1 MCSRIAAIVGAAILE
16 RPRMSNETGQPDVS
30 TANTA
35 VNRPGL
41 PLLSLMP
48 FMLIAFGVAWGILAL
63 YIFLPDQMAGMFGQ
77 LTGQHPLFFL
87 AVWAPAIAAF
97 IVVLFH
103 TGVSGLGRFVSRFLL
118 WRCSPWWYAFL
129 IVGIPVIFIAG
140 AAMRG
145 TLLTD
150 PFPFATASS
159 MLVGLGL
166 AAIKGPMEEFGWR
179 GVALP
184 LLQRKLAPIW
194 AGLVLGVI
202 WGLWH
207 LPAFM
212 LSGTQQS
219 QWAVAP
225 FFVGCIALSVIV
237 TPLFNASRGSILLTA
252 FFHFTVMNPV
262 LPAAEPYDTYILVAV
277 AAVIVWLNRK
287 TMFTR
292 QHAVTEVVPHTA
304 S

>member
-1 MCSRIAAIVGAAILE
+1 MN
-16 RPRMSNETGQPDVS
+16 NETAQLTLPTGNVAAGRSDLSMVS
-30 TANTA
+30 LA
-35 VNRPGL
+35 PF
-41 PLLSLMP
+41 LLIT
-48 FMLIAFGVAWGILAL
+48 FVIAWGILAL
-63 YIFLPDQMAGMFGQ
+63 YIFLPDQMAGAFGQ

-87 AVWAPAIAAF
+87 AVWAPASAAF
-97 IVVLFH
+97 ILVLYR
-103 TGVSGLGRFVSRFLL
+103 TGISGLGRFLYRFLL

-129 IVGIPVIFIAG
+129 IVGIPLVFLAG

-145 TLLTD
+145 TLFTD
-150 PFPFATASS
+150 PFPFATLPS
-159 MLVGLGL
+159 MLIALGL

-179 GVALP
+179 GLALP
-184 LLQRKLAPIW
+184 LLQRKLAPLW

-252 FFHFTVMNPV
+252 LFHFTVMNPV

-277 AAVIVWLNRK
+277 AAAIIWLNRK

-292 QHAVTEVVPHTA
+292 THAVTEVVPRPAREPQEHRRCEPGGRGE
-304 S
+304 

>member
-1 MCSRIAAIVGAAILE
+1 MNNNTGKPSLPTDKSGAD
-16 RPRMSNETGQPDVS
+16 RPDMPM
-30 TANTA
+30 
-35 VNRPGL
+35 
-41 PLLSLMP
+41 LSLLP
-48 FMLIAFGVAWGILAL
+48 FLLIAFAIAWGILAL
-63 YIFLPDQMAGMFGQ
+63 YIFMSDQMTRAFGQ

-97 IVVLFH
+97 VLVLCY
-103 TGVSGLGRFVSRFLL
+103 TGVSGLIRFLSRVLL
-118 WRCSPWWYAFL
+118 WRCSWAWYAFL
-129 IVGIPVIFIAG
+129 IVGIPLVFLAG

-150 PFPFATASS
+150 PFPFATLPS
-159 MLVGLGL
+159 MLIALVM
-166 AAIKGPMEEFGWR
+166 AAIKGPVEEFGWR
-179 GVALP
+179 GLALP
-184 LLQRKLAPIW
+184 LLQRKLAPIG

-207 LPAFM
+207 LPAFL

-252 FFHFTVMNPV
+252 LFHFTVMNPV
-262 LPAAEPYDTYILVAV
+262 LPAAEPYDTYSLVVV
-277 AAVIVWLNRK
+277 AAVIAWLNRRTLFSRK
-287 TMFTR
+287 
-292 QHAVTEVVPHTA
+292 HAVTGVVPSLA
-304 S
+304 Q

>member
-1 MCSRIAAIVGAAILE
+1 MASEEAQSTVSR
-16 RPRMSNETGQPDVS
+16 NTTGTCRFD
-30 TANTA
+30 
-35 VNRPGL
+35 L
-41 PLLSLMP
+41 PLLSLVP
-48 FMLIAFGVAWGILAL
+48 FLLVTIAIAWGILAL
-63 YIFLPDQMAGMFGQ
+63 YIFLPDPMSEFFGQ

-97 IVVLFH
+97 IVVLYH
-103 TGVSGLGRFVSRFLL
+103 TGISGLARFLSRFLL
-118 WRCSPWWYAFL
+118 WRCSLWWYVFL
-129 IVGIPVIFIAG
+129 IVGIPVIFLAG

-150 PFPFATASS
+150 PFPFATTSA
-159 MLVGLGL
+159 MLIALAL

-179 GVALP
+179 GLALP
-184 LLQRKLAPIW
+184 LLQRKLAPLW
-194 AGLVLGVI
+194 AGLILGVI

-225 FFVGCIALSVIV
+225 FFVGCVALSIIV

-262 LPAAEPYDTYILVAV
+262 LPAAEPYDTYILVMV

-292 QHAVTEVVPHTA
+292 EQAVKEVVPSRA
-304 S
+304 L

>member
-1 MCSRIAAIVGAAILE
+1 MRHQTVPAALPADNAAPDRPGMPFLSLAPFLLITFAIV
-16 RPRMSNETGQPDVS
+16 
-30 TANTA
+30 
-35 VNRPGL
+35 
-41 PLLSLMP
+41 
-48 FMLIAFGVAWGILAL
+48 WGILAL
-63 YIFLPDQMAGMFGQ
+63 YIFLPDQMAGLFGQ

-97 IVVLFH
+97 ALVLYH
-103 TGVSGLGRFVSRFLL
+103 TDVSGLGRFLSRFLL

-129 IVGIPVIFIAG
+129 IVGIPVIFLTG

-159 MLVGLGL
+159 MLIALGL
-166 AAIKGPMEEFGWR
+166 AVIKGPMEEFGWR

-184 LLQRKLAPIW
+184 LLQRKLAPIG
-194 AGLVLGVI
+194 AGLVLGLI

-252 FFHFTVMNPV
+252 LFHFTVMNPV
-262 LPAAEPYDTYILVAV
+262 LPAAEPYDTYILVV
-277 AAVIVWLNRK
+277 VVAVIVWLYRK

-292 QHAVTEVVPHTA
+292 QHAVTEVVPPPTR
-304 S
+304 